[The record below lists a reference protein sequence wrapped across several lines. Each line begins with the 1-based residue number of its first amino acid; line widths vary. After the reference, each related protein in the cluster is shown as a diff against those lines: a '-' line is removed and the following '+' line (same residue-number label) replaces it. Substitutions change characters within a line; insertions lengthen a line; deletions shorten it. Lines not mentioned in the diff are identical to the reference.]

1 MTSRAA
7 LALGLL
13 AASVVACVSIPQE
26 VKQTFAPAGPGE
38 TSYYRRRPDAPP
50 PEGFVLPAPPPAP
63 GAPPAAPPASTE
75 APAPPPPPAVDGGV
89 S

>member
-13 AASVVACVSIPQE
+13 ALSVAACVSIPQE
-26 VKQTFAPAGPGE
+26 VKQTFAPAGPSE

-50 PEGFVLPAPPPAP
+50 PEGFVRPEPPPAP
-63 GAPPAAPPASTE
+63 SAAPPAPPASTEPPAAPPA
-75 APAPPPPPAVDGGV
+75 PAADGGV